1 LIDSRC
7 AEARNLYI
15 EIAYELEASAMS
27 LSGLSLRDLEYVVA
41 IADHGSFVRA
51 AEHCRVAQPSL
62 SAQVRKLEAWLGI
75 AIFERTTR
83 RVIVT
88 AEGKPFIEQARR
100 VLAEARLLFTIAQQ
114 SDAPFGGSL
123 RLAAIS
129 TLGPYFFPR
138 ILPRLRKKYPDLEL
152 VLSEGLTA
160 DLVPK
165 LIEGEMDAVL
175 LSLPQSD
182 AALAIAPLFSE
193 PFLLA
198 CPKGHPA
205 TRKGGATWDGLD
217 ASERLL
223 LEEGH
228 CLREQALAAC
238 SNTGRSH
245 RLGTSLETL
254 KYMVAAGEGCTLV
267 PALAISGRDAVVYSQ
282 LPVSTYSRRIGLAW
296 RRSDPRGS
304 EFSALAGNLR
314 RISESFGVEVQATA

>member
-1 LIDSRC
+1 
-7 AEARNLYI
+7 
-15 EIAYELEASAMS
+15 MS

-41 IADHGSFVRA
+41 VADHGSFVRA

-75 AIFERTTR
+75 VIFERTTR

-88 AEGKPFIEQARR
+88 ADGKVFIEHARR
-100 VLAEARLLFTIAQQ
+100 VLAEARHLLTAAQR

-129 TLGPYFFPR
+129 TLGPYLFPQ
-138 ILPRLRKKYPDLEL
+138 ILPGLRKKYPGLTL
-152 VLSEGLTA
+152 VLSEGLTGELA
-160 DLVPK
+160 PK
-165 LIEGEMDAVL
+165 LVDGEIDAVL
-175 LSLPQSD
+175 LALPQSD
-182 AALAIAPLFSE
+182 HGLTTAPIFIE

-205 TRKGGATWDGLD
+205 TRKGGPSWDGLGAD
-217 ASERLL
+217 QRLL

-238 SNTGRSH
+238 SDAGRSH
-245 RLGTSLETL
+245 RLATSLETL

-267 PALAISGRDAVVYSQ
+267 PALAVSERDGVAYSP
-282 LPVSTYSRRIGLAW
+282 LPATPYSRRIALAW
-296 RRSDPRGS
+296 RRSDPRTA
-304 EFSALAGNLR
+304 ELSALAAKLR
-314 RISESFGVEVQATA
+314 QIASSFGANVQAVK